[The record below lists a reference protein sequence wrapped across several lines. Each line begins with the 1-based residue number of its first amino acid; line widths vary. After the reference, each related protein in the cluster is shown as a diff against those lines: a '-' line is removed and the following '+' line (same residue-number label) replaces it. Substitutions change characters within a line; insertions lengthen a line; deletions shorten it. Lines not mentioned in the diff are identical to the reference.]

1 MPPASR
7 RRTTRAT
14 NAPALDLGPDA
25 LKIAALNDLFQLCT
39 PWLQGGCA
47 LSAVNR
53 ELGQL
58 AADARRRQRK
68 RLLALRDEIRRH
80 KFVSLRHVTRQM
92 DESLTHPGAYPFR
105 IHHVKGEHV
114 TVEAICIRYNKT
126 RFCVFN
132 VSLNEWEAK
141 FENWID
147 NDDEFWGGEWES
159 AFESYFSRH
168 GDDDDSD

>member
-1 MPPASR
+1 MR
-7 RRTTRAT
+7 KLF
-14 NAPALDLGPDA
+14 NILNILG
-25 LKIAALNDLFQLCT
+25 LERGL
-39 PWLQGGCA
+39 GR
-47 LSAVNR
+47 VNR
-53 ELGQL
+53 SGVALR
-58 AADARRRQRK
+58 AAVERGFLFDE
-68 RLLALRDEIRRH
+68 LLALRDEIRRH

-159 AFESYFSRH
+159 AFESHFSRH